1 MKFKFYI
8 FILGAGLTACS
19 FGKQTFVN
27 GKSMPLTAEYD
38 NSRSVDS
45 IVSPYKIESIKLNK
59 C

>member
-1 MKFKFYI
+1 MKFKLYI
-8 FILGAGLTACS
+8 FILGAGLSARS

-27 GKSMPLTAEYD
+27 GKSIPLSAEYT

>member
-8 FILGAGLTACS
+8 FILGAGLSACS

-27 GKSMPLTAEYD
+27 GKSITLSAEYS

-45 IVSPYKIESIKLNK
+45 IVSPYKIELIKLNK

>member
-1 MKFKFYI
+1 MNFKFYI
-8 FILGAGLTACS
+8 FILGAGLLACS

-27 GKSMPLTAEYD
+27 VKSVPLTAEYT